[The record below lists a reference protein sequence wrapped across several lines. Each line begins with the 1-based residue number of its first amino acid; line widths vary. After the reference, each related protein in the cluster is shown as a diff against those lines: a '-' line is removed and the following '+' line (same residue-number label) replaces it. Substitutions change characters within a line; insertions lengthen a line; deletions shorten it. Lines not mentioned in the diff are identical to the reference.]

1 MLIGKPRFAVAGR
14 TGGNCGLCG
23 FHMRA
28 VQPAATGRRKQYS
41 ITGFYLRISALY
53 RRDTVEKHRQTGCSG
68 PEFGTVVQALLLI
81 FVPGPDSQIVRC
93 HGAEGIDKR
102 TCQTC
107 IRYQRNIEVDSG
119 AAYSVTVV
127 QLARGEVL
135 RNVHHHIYLFSVQ
148 HFERLRVHVGLA
160 RPVDTGVLHPVLG
173 KELARTAGSKQ
184 FIPFF

>member
-41 ITGFYLRISALY
+41 ITGFTYGISALY

-68 PEFGTVVQALLLI
+68 PEFGTVSQVLLLI

-160 RPVDTGVLHPVLG
+160 RPVDTGCSPP
-173 KELARTAGSKQ
+173 RSR
-184 FIPFF
+184 